1 MIAMNVL
8 GRRNVKN
15 TFLVSEET
23 SLLFVMILNISLTE
37 MEYLPLQMETTAMMS
52 TIAVVIANSQKFLLK
67 VLLTN

>member
-1 MIAMNVL
+1 MNVL
-8 GRRNVKN
+8 GRRNVKK

-37 MEYLPLQMETTAMMS
+37 MEYLPLQTETTAMTS